1 VIMENNGS
9 RTEGEWTNRERD
21 AIVLVMVFRVRTAP
35 AVEKWLDEL
44 RQRDPAAGELI
55 NEAIAR
61 LRDSGPAVG
70 SPLVVKVAEPLSYP
84 GQPAAEPPRPQDDPR
99 ETLDYAYQRQLEM
112 LTKVRRGVA
121 DVATSRKRVELQ
133 VTALERQATR
143 LGEVRRE
150 ALESGQEDRA
160 AAAAAQQAAAVEQL
174 GDLRGQFIR
183 LEEEERKLMVSS
195 QRLQAKVDAFR
206 TRHERIKASYDAA
219 EAQLRA
225 SEALSGITDEFTD
238 VLLPGEGVADAGY
251 PVRLLELRPGAPDRI
266 DVRILFAIQPPD
278 TVVLLTAGGQR
289 ERLRAWYDRE
299 VPRAQM
305 RFWAGPDS
313 SA

>member
-1 VIMENNGS
+1 
-9 RTEGEWTNRERD
+9 
-21 AIVLVMVFRVRTAP
+21 MVFQIRIAL

-44 RQRDPAAGELI
+44 RRRDPATGELTD
-55 NEAIAR
+55 EAIAR
-61 LRDSGPAVG
+61 LRAGGPEVG
-70 SPLVVKVAEPLSYP
+70 SPLVVKVAQPLSYA
-84 GQPAAEPPRPQDDPR
+84 GAAAAEPPGRQDDPR

-112 LTKVRRGVA
+112 MTKVRRGVA
-121 DVATSRKRVELQ
+121 DIATTRKRVELQ
-133 VTALERQATR
+133 VMELERQATR
-143 LGEVRRE
+143 LGEERRE
-150 ALESGQEDRA
+150 ALSAGQEDRA
-160 AAAAAQQAAAVEQL
+160 AAAAVQQAAAVEQL

-183 LEEEERKLMVSS
+183 LEEEERKLTAVS

-206 TRHERIKASYDAA
+206 RRQETIKASYDAA
-219 EAQLRA
+219 EAELRA

-238 VLLPGEGVADAGY
+238 VLLPGEEGADAGY
-251 PVRLLELRPGAPDRI
+251 PVRLRELRPGAPDRI

-278 TVVLLTAGGQR
+278 TIVLLAAGGQR

-299 VPRAQM
+299 VPRAQT